1 MAELGQTEMLDES
14 LEETL
19 VLTILELAAAL
30 SKRGDM
36 ISDRV
41 GITTQQ
47 WIVLLYI
54 YGDPNIPLIGKMHRE
69 GGFVPNAGR
78 MASEIADS
86 LNVSRANVTNMV
98 NGLISKQLVYQEKDD
113 NDLRRRLLK
122 LTPAGIGLIERI
134 EPFRRKA
141 NYSLFAVLKEKAMK
155 EMLANMK
162 ALLHRLYREE

>member
-1 MAELGQTEMLDES
+1 MLGES

-19 VLTILELAAAL
+19 VLTILELAATL

-36 ISDRV
+36 ISERV

-54 YGDPNIPLIGKMHRE
+54 YGDPNIPLIGKMQRE
-69 GGFVPNAGR
+69 GGFVPNGGR
-78 MASEIADS
+78 MASEIADA

-98 NGLISKQLVYQEKDD
+98 NGLINKKLVYQEKDE
-113 NDLRRRLLK
+113 NDLRRRMLK
-122 LTPAGIGLIERI
+122 LTPAGIHLIERI

-141 NYSLFAVLKEKAMK
+141 NIALFSVLKEKAMK
-155 EMLANMK
+155 EMLTGLK
-162 ALLHRLYREE
+162 AMLQRLHRDD